1 MWLVITAI
9 LLQKQMVNQSKRLI
23 DCALLLCERKKKRKA
38 LLIDGVFVGIL
49 YGAGLFNTC

>member
-1 MWLVITAI
+1 MWLAITAI